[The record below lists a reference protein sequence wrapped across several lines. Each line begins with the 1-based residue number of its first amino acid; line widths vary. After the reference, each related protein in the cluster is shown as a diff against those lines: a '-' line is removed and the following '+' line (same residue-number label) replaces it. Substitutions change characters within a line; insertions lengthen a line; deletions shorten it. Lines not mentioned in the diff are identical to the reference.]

1 MEGLCEF
8 TYLCV
13 NVQLV
18 SSSPVSSIGITGP
31 MDDLTMEADAEE
43 CGLSAGEPGEQRE
56 EPLGSV
62 NGKPETDDKENN
74 NGMSTD
80 EIQAVRYDVRKYH
93 DTHLLIQN

>member
-1 MEGLCEF
+1 M
-8 TYLCV
+8 

-18 SSSPVSSIGITGP
+18 SSNPVSSIGITGP
-31 MDDLTMEADAEE
+31 MDDLTMEADADE
-43 CGLSAGEPGEQRE
+43 CGLSAGEPVEQLQ

-80 EIQAVRYDVRKYH
+80 EVQAVRYDVRKCH
-93 DTHLLIQN
+93 ETHLLIQS